1 MGLRNGVDEG
11 GVRVP
16 VGMSEIL
23 AGMDEGYAR
32 AGDGFFQVLRQR
44 GDGTCLVLIIQRI
57 LAELSERRSRS
68 FGQARTG
75 EGVKEGLGVVAQGQT
90 VRRRPLS
97 AVERQKGAE
106 DDGENGAFPA
116 PPWGY
121 DGQGTSVQREEPWA
135 GDDAV
140 ILETQ

>member
-1 MGLRNGVDEG
+1 MDKMGLRNGVDEG

-44 GDGTCLVLIIQRI
+44 GDGTCPVLIIQRI

-68 FGQARTG
+68 FGQART

-97 AVERQKGAE
+97 AVE
-106 DDGENGAFPA
+106 
-116 PPWGY
+116 
-121 DGQGTSVQREEPWA
+121 S
-135 GDDAV
+135 
-140 ILETQ
+140 